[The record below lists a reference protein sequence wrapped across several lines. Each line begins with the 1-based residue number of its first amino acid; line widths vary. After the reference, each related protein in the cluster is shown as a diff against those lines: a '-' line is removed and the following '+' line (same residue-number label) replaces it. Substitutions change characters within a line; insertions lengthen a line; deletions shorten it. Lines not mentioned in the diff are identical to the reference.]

1 MKIAVWHETSA
12 AGSSYDNES
21 HLNKRQLQKR
31 SSNAREWEKGR
42 RRKRDNTTTT
52 TKSTRR
58 DRRWEIDGR
67 LSMGRREETR
77 MRGLAPSPTLA
88 VEGEKGRERDAGY
101 SVDHQDPHPHG
112 GVSCAGVATTVGDRQ
127 GNVRG
132 VGVLYKAGARGGEL
146 SSSNRSVSV
155 TSYQAHDRCTRRR
168 RSASCIRGM
177 HTRSYFCYG
186 TDERKCWRNVR
197 RLGGVLPSE
206 REREREDYNKEAKTK
221 K

>member
-1 MKIAVWHETSA
+1 MRESKRRENEGEREADNDDGDEEHSERQAVGDRWSTLE
-12 AGSSYDNES
+12 GQEGGDE
-21 HLNKRQLQKR
+21 
-31 SSNAREWEKGR
+31 NAR
-42 RRKRDNTTTT
+42 
-52 TKSTRR
+52 SP
-58 DRRWEIDGR
+58 
-67 LSMGRREETR
+67 S
-77 MRGLAPSPTLA
+77 LAPSPTLA

-112 GVSCAGVATTVGDRQ
+112 GVSCAGVVTAVGDRQ

-168 RSASCIRGM
+168 RRASCTRGM

-186 TDERKCWRNVR
+186 TGERKRWRNVR
-197 RLGGVLPSE
+197 RLGGVLPSGE
-206 REREREDYNKEAKTK
+206 RERERTTIK
-221 K
+221 KRKRE